1 MKNIVTFI
9 ARNRQRALALAF
21 VSTLGLGACND
32 VTDLTPQDSL
42 SETAVFTDP
51 ARVALAVAG
60 VYNSAQSGFYD
71 PLNGGA
77 LAVRGYPFGAA
88 SNEQDDVRGEDLSD
102 MAGFFNIVFT
112 NTQTAFSPNVVN
124 MWSNCYAVVNQANV
138 TIAGVRLAATNNVIT
153 AADASIY
160 EAELRF
166 LRALAHHEL
175 VIHFS
180 RPFTDGNGDKPGV
193 PYRDVASNTIA
204 GVTLNKAQGRG
215 TVADDYVKMLG
226 DLDFAETNLPAT
238 RTGIITT
245 PANAASVTRATK
257 GAAIAL
263 KQRLRLHQGNW
274 AAAATEGSKLITGIT
289 APFTSPGTLGNYA
302 LAATQRAAFPGGAS
316 VTAENIFSVEN
327 SSDDN
332 PGANGALAN
341 AYGSSAAP
349 PIGIS
354 GRALLAVSP
363 NLYNAPFFTCADLR
377 RTVMMQTDGVRPA
390 YVIKKYTDAATSTD
404 YAPIIRYA
412 EVILNQ
418 AEALARTGSDAQAL
432 SLLNAVRNRSV
443 TTVADQYAPGS
454 LTGTTLVRAIL
465 NERRIEFV
473 GEGFRW
479 DDISRLSPDP
489 VYAPITGGGIPAKFS
504 GLVSGQV
511 TLARYSCGNL
521 AALATPSVSALPYS
535 SPLFL
540 WPIPA
545 IELANNPTLA
555 SQRNPGY

>member
-21 VSTLGLGACND
+21 VSTLGLGACKD

-71 PLNGGA
+71 PLNGTG

-88 SNEQDDVRGEDLSD
+88 ANEQDDARGEDLSD
-102 MAGFFNIVFT
+102 MAGFFGIVFS

-138 TIAGVRLAATNNVIT
+138 TIAGVRVAATNNVIT
-153 AADASIY
+153 AADAAVY

-175 VIHFS
+175 VIHFA

-193 PYRDVASNTIA
+193 PYRDVPSNTIA

-274 AAAATEGSKLITGIT
+274 AAAATEGRKLINGTV
-289 APFTSPGTLGNYA
+289 APFTSPISNYA
-302 LAATQRAAFPGGAS
+302 LAATQRAAFPGGAV
-316 VTAENIFSVEN
+316 VTAENVFSVEN

-332 PGANGALAN
+332 PGVNGALAN

-349 PIGIS
+349 PTGIS

-363 NLYNAPFFTCADLR
+363 NLFNAPFFTCADLR
-377 RTVMMQTDGVRPA
+377 RTVMMQPDGVRPA

-418 AEALARTGSDAQAL
+418 AEALARTGNDAQAL

-443 TTVADQYAPGS
+443 TTLADQFAPGS
-454 LTGTTLVRAIL
+454 LTGTALVRAIL

-473 GEGFRW
+473 GEGMRW

-489 VYAPITGGGIPAKFS
+489 LYAPITGGGIPAKFS

-521 AALATPSVSALPYS
+521 AALATPSVSAVPYS

-555 SQRNPGY
+555 AQPNPGY